1 MTSLNAANLPSDDE
15 EDDDYDPTEA
25 QLAEDKIG
33 KPKASQSAKKRRR
46 GGTANLTEAEA
57 GDQAENLDLE
67 ELADV
72 ETPAA
77 TAKKAKVDDMWAQLN
92 KGKAPKQSAAASSA
106 AAAQVPAEPAE
117 NTAPAAKATIS
128 LAAFCRPVA
137 STRKADSD
145 AVSIHTWMSL
155 LAHQTGDAFVTLS
168 SHMQGKCVV
177 LVKLPGTSCLAQSTS
192 GLTVPTC
199 CAGLET
205 PAGHQVETRK
215 AT

>member
-33 KPKASQSAKKRRR
+33 KPKTSQSAKKRRR
-46 GGTANLTEAEA
+46 GPTANLTEAEA
-57 GDQAENLDLE
+57 GDQVEHLDLE
-67 ELADV
+67 ELADA
-72 ETPAA
+72 ETPAS

-92 KGKAPKQSAAASSA
+92 KGKAPKKSAATSST

-117 NTAPAAKATIS
+117 NTAPAAKASIS

-145 AVSIHTWMSL
+145 VVSIHTWMISL
-155 LAHQTGDAFVTLS
+155 AGQTGDASVNLS

-177 LVKLPGTSCLAQSTS
+177 LVRLPGTSCSVKSRS
-192 GLTVPTC
+192 G
-199 CAGLET
+199 
-205 PAGHQVETRK
+205 
-215 AT
+215 